1 MGVAVIEKNYL
12 RSKKRIGKKEMI
24 AKMRS
29 AEDARQQRLAG
40 KEIATK
46 LFKGKV
52 KEWDSVK
59 GMGEITR
66 DDGQIIKVHRAA
78 LEDELQDLEVGAKCR
93 FEVIIVHNDGGVL
106 LQAAKV
112 RLRGRNQTKLEAMEK
127 N

>member
-1 MGVAVIEKNYL
+1 M
-12 RSKKRIGKKEMI
+12 
-24 AKMRS
+24 
-29 AEDARQQRLAG
+29 AG